1 MNIKEFSKKT
11 GIPISTISKALGNY
25 KDVNINTKNKIT
37 ELNSKLTIAMR
48 MGNSSLIN
56 QVQMALTTY
65 RNKLSEKHAEARN
78 KDDKFEDKIDIS

>member
-1 MNIKEFSKKT
+1 MEHPLIHDIGTLDEQE
-11 GIPISTISKALGNY
+11 LM
-25 KDVNINTKNKIT
+25 DKIT
-37 ELNSKLTIAMR
+37 ELNGKLTIAMR